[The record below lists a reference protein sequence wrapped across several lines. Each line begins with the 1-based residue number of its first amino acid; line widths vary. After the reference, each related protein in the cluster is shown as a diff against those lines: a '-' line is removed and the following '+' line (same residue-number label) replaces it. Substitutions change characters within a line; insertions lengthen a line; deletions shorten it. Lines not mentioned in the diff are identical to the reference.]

1 MAFGNL
7 TLNSKVYEA
16 QDIPGGT
23 ARWVEKSGG
32 VGTSFSPLTLKVAP
46 PAAGVRNYRVDS
58 KLIVPV
64 VSLTDT
70 ALGPA
75 GTFLHQIV
83 VNTSV
88 TVSNA
93 STAAERTDAYERFK
107 AFVATTAFKD
117 AFEDLTP
124 VTW

>member
-1 MAFGNL
+1 MAFSNL
-7 TLNSKVYEA
+7 TLNTKVYEA

-32 VGTSFSPLTLKVAP
+32 VGTSFSPLTLKVTP

-58 KLIVPV
+58 KLVIPV
-64 VSLTDT
+64 VSLTDS

-75 GTFLHQIV
+75 GTFLHQMV
-83 VNTSV
+83 VNINV
-88 TVSNA
+88 TTSNA
-93 STAAERTDAYERFK
+93 STAAERTDAYLRSLGWFQ
-107 AFVATTAFKD
+107 ATPFKD
-117 AFEDLTP
+117 AVEDLTP